1 VKILGVG
8 QAPLACK
15 RSIWYPT
22 HTSPAADKTARRT
35 AMVSVTTMEELPILF
50 DEERAEMLASLKAAE
65 ARIAAG
71 QYVKHDRESFVKRML
86 DVRAA
91 AMRNK
96 KA

>member
-1 VKILGVG
+1 MKSLSVG

-15 RSIWYPT
+15 RSIWYLGHMSAT
-22 HTSPAADKTARRT
+22 ADKKARRT
-35 AMVSVTTMEELPILF
+35 AMVPVTTMEELPILS

-71 QYVKHDRESFVKRML
+71 QYVEHDRESFVKRML